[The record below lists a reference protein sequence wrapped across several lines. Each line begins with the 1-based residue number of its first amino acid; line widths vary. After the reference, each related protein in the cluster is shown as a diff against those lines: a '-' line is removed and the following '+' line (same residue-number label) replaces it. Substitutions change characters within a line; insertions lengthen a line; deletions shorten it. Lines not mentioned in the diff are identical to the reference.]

1 MKKYKRISIIFT
13 ALAFTMMSQVFIAC
27 SNEDNE
33 DNVEQT
39 EGHSKNESK
48 IISQLVGT
56 SWMTY
61 NTTFYDYNRKEVSTY
76 DNTKY
81 PDIITFTGKRANSYN
96 TDMVLYVDYHK
107 YHPEYK
113 GYTYVSHW
121 NISTNHLEGYPGAG
135 NAFGEILSI
144 SKNEIKTKYTGNW
157 EKEWYRIDTYISTT
171 EPTHNIKP
179 DDGNSGSSSGG
190 NTDNDNTGGSTSY
203 EKPDIGFNDFTAYQT
218 KLKVVYKIYNKDK
231 AKVTS
236 AKVYYGTSSNPTKSV
251 SSTVSGVL
259 ITANIS
265 GLKKGTTYYVK
276 CVATGKGGTTTTG
289 TTKVI
294 TNY

>member
-1 MKKYKRISIIFT
+1 MKSNKLAMLLMAFAITAITPMFT
-13 ALAFTMMSQVFIAC
+13 SC
-27 SNEDNE
+27 SSGDDNE
-33 DNVEQT
+33 DELAQT

-61 NTTFYDYNRKEVSTY
+61 RTTFYDYNNKEVSTY

-81 PDIITFTGKRANSYN
+81 PDIITFTSKRANSYN
-96 TDMVLYVDYHK
+96 TDMVLYVDYYK
-107 YHPEYK
+107 YHAYYN
-113 GYTYVSHW
+113 GYTYISNW
-121 NISTNHLEGYPGAG
+121 NVTENRLEGYPGAG

-144 SKNEIKTKYTGNW
+144 SKNEIRTKYIGNW
-157 EKEWYRIDTYISTT
+157 EKEWYRIDTYVPSN
-171 EPTHNIKP
+171 EPTHKFKP
-179 DDGNSGSSSGG
+179 NDGGNSGSSGDNSGDG
-190 NTDNDNTGGSTSY
+190 NTGGSTSY
-203 EKPDIGFNDFTAYQT
+203 EKPDIGFNDFTATQT
-218 KLKVVYKIYNKDK
+218 RLKVVYKIYNKDE

-251 SSTVSGVL
+251 SATVAGVL